1 MRNKIEKKVTLLNFN
16 LTKYRF
22 CRIIFLKG
30 IGLAKIHIA
39 SVI

>member
-22 CRIIFLKG
+22 CRIILKR
-30 IGLAKIHIA
+30 IGLAKIRIA
-39 SVI
+39 NVI